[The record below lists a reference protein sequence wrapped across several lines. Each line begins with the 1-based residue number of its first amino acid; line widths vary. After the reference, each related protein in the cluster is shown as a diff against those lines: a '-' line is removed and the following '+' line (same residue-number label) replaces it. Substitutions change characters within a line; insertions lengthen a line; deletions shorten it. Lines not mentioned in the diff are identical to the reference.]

1 MIVDFHAH
9 LAPASL
15 LEAVRASREKFPSI
29 RVIDGAA
36 TPAFSFAG
44 KEPTRPVA
52 KPLIDLAARA
62 DWMAKQKID
71 RQLVGGWLDMFAY
84 EVPVVEGAR
93 WSSLI
98 NEHLAA
104 TCKSDSRFVALATVP
119 LQSGAE
125 AARELR
131 ECHSAGFRGV
141 MIGTQPKGVGGVLD
155 DPDLDPFWMEANRLG
170 SIVFIHP
177 VYESGDNRVHDY
189 GMANAV
195 GRATD
200 TLIAVSRIIYSGHV
214 TRYSDVKIIIPIGG
228 CGLPFLL
235 GRLMRNYRL
244 ASKELSN
251 PETALRALYYDTI
264 LHEPRALRFL
274 AEIVGADRILM
285 GSDMPFPIGDEE
297 PLKIVDAT
305 NFTAEEKQSIN
316 GGLAQRL
323 LAL

>member
-1 MIVDFHAH
+1 MIIDFHAH
-9 LAPASL
+9 LVPASL
-15 LEAVRASREKFPSI
+15 VEAVRACKQNFPSI
-29 RVIDGAA
+29 RVIDEAA

-44 KEPTRPVA
+44 GNPTRPVA
-52 KPLIDLAARA
+52 EPLIDVAARA

-84 EVPVVEGAR
+84 EIPAAEGAR

-104 TCKSDSRFVALATVP
+104 ACKPDSRFVALATVP
-119 LQSGAE
+119 LQSGEE
-125 AARELR
+125 AAGELR
-131 ECHSAGFRGV
+131 NSHAAGFRGT

-155 DPDLDPFWMEANRLG
+155 DPDLDPFWKEANRLG

-200 TLIAVSRIIYSGHV
+200 TLIAVSRLLYSGHV
-214 TRYSDVKIIIPIGG
+214 LRYPDVKFVIPIGG
-228 CGLPFLL
+228 CAIPFIL
-235 GRLMRNYRL
+235 GRLRRNYQL
-244 ASKELSN
+244 APQDLSN
-251 PETALRALYYDTI
+251 PETAVRALFYDTI

-274 AEIVGADRILM
+274 ADTVGAERILM
-285 GSDMPFPIGDEE
+285 GSDMPFPIGDEQ
-297 PLKIVDAT
+297 PHQIVDAVD
-305 NFTAEEKQSIN
+305 FTPDEKQSIK